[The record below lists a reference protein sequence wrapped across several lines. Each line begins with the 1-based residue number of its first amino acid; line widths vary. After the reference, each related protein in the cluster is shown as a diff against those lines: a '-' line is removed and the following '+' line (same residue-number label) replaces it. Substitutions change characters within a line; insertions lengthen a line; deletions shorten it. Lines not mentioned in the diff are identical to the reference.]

1 MIYRMN
7 RIKTVGRG
15 HRVRKRRRTGMK
27 TITLIAIAVTFLA
40 AQGNAADTETK
51 NKNITVITGQ
61 SSADGKSEIRE
72 QLLEE
77 CIVSLPS
84 PEGLEAIVQSQP
96 QFLKEI
102 NGNPNQNDFVKTFT
116 ASIDINYMVYQKV
129 LYIVTTSSVSG
140 VEPTMKVME
149 KHIRQSKQFV
159 SDPANGD
166 LYAGRSRREY
176 YFSSSETAVG
186 DARKQAQVWLKQQA
200 PTVCKPSAAK

>member
-1 MIYRMN
+1 
-7 RIKTVGRG
+7 
-15 HRVRKRRRTGMK
+15 MK
-27 TITLIAIAVTFLA
+27 KMTMIAIAVTFLA
-40 AQGNAADTETK
+40 LQVNAADTETQ
-51 NKNITVITGQ
+51 NKNITVVTGQ

-84 PEGLEAIVQSQP
+84 PDGLEAIVRSQP
-96 QFLKEI
+96 QYLKEI
-102 NGNPNQNDFVKTFT
+102 NGNPNQNDFVKTFS
-116 ASIDINYMVYQKV
+116 ASIDINYMIYQKV

-149 KHIRQSKQFV
+149 KRIRQSKQFV
-159 SDPANGD
+159 SNSANGD

-186 DARKQAQVWLKQQA
+186 DARRQATVWLKQQS
-200 PTVCKPSAAK
+200 PTVCKPPAAK